1 MSQAGG
7 YGNGHT
13 SVIQSSSRV
22 ADVSSARS
30 VTVIDWLLDSDPAIR
45 WQVMR
50 DLTEAP
56 GEQVAAERSRVA
68 REGWG
73 ARLLALQAPNGQW
86 SDSTYLRE
94 WTSTAWTLSLLREM
108 GLDPGSESA
117 RRAVTPVREN
127 SRWEHED
134 EPFFSGEVEPCIN
147 GLAVALGAY
156 FRQDVQAIVDRLLT
170 EQLSDGGW
178 NCEAER
184 GSKRSSFNTTIDVL
198 EGLLEHERATGGT
211 AEARSARHK
220 AEEYLLERRMFRRL
234 STGEVVN
241 DAWTLFSY
249 PTGYYYDV
257 LRGLDY
263 LRAAGAVPDERVAEA
278 VGLVEK
284 RRGEDGRWPLQ
295 NPHPGQLHFDMDQGE
310 GKPSRWNTLRA
321 MRVLRW
327 YKKARQ

>member
-1 MSQAGG
+1 MDSGR
-7 YGNGHT
+7 T
-13 SVIQSSSRV
+13 SVAVEVGR
-22 ADVSSARS
+22 DVGVVR
-30 VTVIDWLLDSDPAIR
+30 WLLDSDPAIR

-50 DLTEAP
+50 DLTNERA
-56 GEQVAAERSRVA
+56 EVVAAERSRVA
-68 REGWG
+68 GEGWG
-73 ARLLALQAPNGQW
+73 ARLFTLQAPKGQW
-86 SDSTYLRE
+86 GDSTYMRT

-108 GLDPGSESA
+108 GLDPESAPA
-117 RRAVTPVREN
+117 RRAVTLVREN
-127 SRWEHED
+127 TRWEHD
-134 EPFFSGEVEPCIN
+134 SEPFFSGEVEPCIN

-156 FRQDVQAIVDRLLT
+156 FRQNVQDIVDRLLG

-184 GSKRSSFNTTIDVL
+184 GSTRSSFSTTIDVL

-211 AEARSARHK
+211 AEARTARQK

-234 STGEVVN
+234 STGEVV
-241 DAWTLFSY
+241 DDSWTLFSH
-249 PTGYYYDV
+249 PTWYYYDV

-263 LRAAGAVPDERVAEA
+263 LRASGVVPDERVAEA

-295 NPHPGQLHFDMDQGE
+295 NPHPGELHFAMDEGE

-327 YKKARQ
+327 YEQARQ